1 MNPVFIYFRDIPLKD
16 NKKFTLDFS
25 DEEFIQKINLN
36 KKKKIIILQV

>member
-1 MNPVFIYFRDIPLKD
+1 MNAVFIYFREIPLKD